1 METRILKTTQLL
13 TAFWFIILTTS
24 SSGQI
29 LLKPTTEIKKFINQN
44 EIEKKLIAREVFVS
58 YNFIDIDLNV
68 LTRENEISANFDNSE
83 IRVKET
89 HKFIRNIRNYSWF
102 GRSADFKSSI
112 MISVNNGD
120 IQGMITK
127 GSDLFK
133 IETIE
138 NKFIL
143 IKINQSILNKKEC
156 GVLNDNSKDN
166 FRSNE
171 QEQYN
176 NSNRQKSVENFDCK
190 IRVLVLYT
198 PNASA
203 NVSNM
208 TAWVQLCVDQMNQT
222 FINSQVYAEVE
233 LVHVQL
239 TNYTETN
246 IMPTNSATHDNDL
259 TRFTNDGDGFMDE
272 VHDLR
277 REYSADICVL
287 ISDIPEDLGLF
298 GIARSIK
305 SSSQNSFCIVDY
317 WYSFLTLTFSH
328 EIGHLIGCRHNEGSD
343 PTNSPYAY
351 GHGYTVNDPS
361 NGSWRTIMGTN
372 ASCDGCPRNPY
383 WSNPNVSIPF
393 GVTGTVNTNDNARVI
408 NENIENVISHRPTN
422 GTLQVNQSKAD
433 AAIGNSIY
441 NSNKITT
448 NGSVVINST
457 QSLALY
463 AGNEIELLP
472 GFTAETGSEFVAQ
485 IVPSCGTPDGLSND
499 YELSAD
505 LMSTGLKNSFDNN
518 NEYYLIK
525 LGELKVNK
533 FDIYPN
539 PSIDEINLK
548 YSLVDKANE
557 IKIKVCNY
565 NGQIL
570 STIFKG
576 NKENGIHTLKYSLS
590 SFASGTY
597 FIVISI
603 NNSDIVSHKI
613 IKQ

>member
-1 METRILKTTQLL
+1 METKKLKTIHLL
-13 TAFWFIILTTS
+13 TTVFILMFTTNL
-24 SSGQI
+24 SGQA
-29 LLKPTTEIKKFINQN
+29 LLKPASEIKTFSNKNA
-44 EIEKKLIAREVFVS
+44 IEKKLIAREGFVS

-68 LTRENEISANFDNSE
+68 LTSENEILANFDNSE

-102 GRSADFKSSI
+102 GRSADFKNSLI
-112 MISVNNGD
+112 ISVNNGD

-127 GSDLFK
+127 GSELYK

-138 NKFIL
+138 DKFIL
-143 IKINQSILNKKEC
+143 IKINQSLLNKIDC
-156 GVLNDNSKDN
+156 GLINDNNKATFST
-166 FRSNE
+166 NE
-171 QEQYN
+171 QEQNN
-176 NSNRQKSVENFDCK
+176 NSNSHKSIENFDCK

-208 TAWVQLCVDQMNQT
+208 PAWIQLCVDQMNQT

-246 IMPTNSATHDNDL
+246 IIPTNSATHDNDL

-272 VHDLR
+272 VHVLR

-287 ISDIPEDLGLF
+287 ISDIPEDIGLA

-317 WYSFLTLTFSH
+317 WHSFLSFTFAH

-343 PTNSPYAY
+343 PTSTPFAY
-351 GHGYTVNDPS
+351 GHGFTVNDPT
-361 NGSWRTIMGTN
+361 NGSWRTIMGTT
-372 ASCDGCPRNPY
+372 ASCNGCPRNPY

-393 GVTGTVNTNDNARVI
+393 GVTGTVSTNDNARVI
-408 NENIENVISHRPTN
+408 NENFENIISHRPTN

-433 AAIGNSIY
+433 VAIGSSLY
-441 NSNKITT
+441 NSNKISTI
-448 NGSVVINST
+448 GSVVVNST
-457 QSLALY
+457 QSLAMY

-472 GFTAETGSEFVAQ
+472 GFSAEAGSEFVAQ
-485 IVPSCGTPDGLSND
+485 IVPSCGTPDGLAND
-499 YELSAD
+499 FELSAD
-505 LMSTGLKNSFDNN
+505 LISTGLKSSFDNN
-518 NEYYLIK
+518 NAKYLIMQ
-525 LGELKVNK
+525 GELKINE

-539 PSIDEINLK
+539 PSNDEINLK
-548 YSLVDKANE
+548 FSLVDKTDE
-557 IKIKVCNY
+557 IKINICNY

-570 STIFKG
+570 TTIFKG
-576 NKENGIHTLKYSLS
+576 NKEKGVHTIEYSLS
-590 SFASGTY
+590 AFASGTY

-603 NNSDIVSHKI
+603 NNTDIISHKV